1 MAIDSRKHN
10 HTFHWAWVILAVC
23 FVNLFISYGIR
34 LGYGVLLPE
43 MIRTMSL
50 TRRQAGDIFNS
61 YLLTYVALSPI
72 MGYLTDRLGARRVI
86 SLFGILLG
94 AGALLTGTAR
104 NFWQGCLF
112 FAIVGMGAS
121 AMWTPILT
129 VVQRWFGAK
138 RRGMAL
144 GILSTGFGLGL
155 AVMGKLYPVIVEH
168 WNWRYCW
175 YFLGAAGLCMVGMN
189 LLLLRSKPEDKGLQP
204 WGARGEEGLIA
215 ERGGRTPKPKTRYS
229 EILSTSRFWMI
240 GISYCLVAASLYV
253 VTTFMVDYARYSLGF
268 SYETASS
275 LATIHGLGQIVGVL
289 TVLTISDRIG
299 RRPTIFL
306 SNMIVSASIA
316 GILLSGTHEI
326 WLFIC
331 VGVFGAFFG
340 VTFPIY
346 GACAGDYFRRDI
358 MGTVI
363 GAWTPLYG
371 LGAIGGNRLA
381 GYLRDVTG
389 SFVIPFLIM
398 ILTALLAAV
407 FMLFV
412 KKRSS
417 LGST

>member
-1 MAIDSRKHN
+1 
-10 HTFHWAWVILAVC
+10 
-23 FVNLFISYGIR
+23 
-34 LGYGVLLPE
+34 
-43 MIRTMSL
+43 MIRTLSL

-61 YLLTYVALSPI
+61 YLLAYIAFSPI
-72 MGYLTDRLGARRVI
+72 MGYLTDRFGARRVI
-86 SLFGILLG
+86 SFFGILLG

-129 VVQRWFGAK
+129 VVQRWFGAE

-144 GILSTGFGLGL
+144 GILSTGFGLGF
-155 AVMGKLYPVIVEH
+155 AVMGKLYPVIVEQ
-168 WNWRYCW
+168 WNWQYCW
-175 YFLGAAGLCMVGMN
+175 YFLGAAGLFMVGIN

-204 WGARGEEGLIA
+204 WGARSGEGRSA
-215 ERGGRTPKPKTRYS
+215 EQRRETHKQKTRYS

-299 RRPTIFL
+299 RRPTIFI
-306 SNMIVSASIA
+306 SNIIISASIA
-316 GILLSGTHEI
+316 GILLSGTHEF
-326 WLFIC
+326 WLFLS

-371 LGAIGGNRLA
+371 LGAIGGTRLA
-381 GYLRDVTG
+381 GSLRDVTG